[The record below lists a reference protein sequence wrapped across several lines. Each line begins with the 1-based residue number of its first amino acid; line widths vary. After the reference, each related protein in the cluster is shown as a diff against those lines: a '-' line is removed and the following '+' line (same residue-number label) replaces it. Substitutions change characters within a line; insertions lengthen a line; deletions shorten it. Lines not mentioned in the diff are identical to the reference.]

1 MSSQKEL
8 IENLNEIKN
17 QKETLLTPENIR
29 AGVTLLGVEGS
40 SEVVDTSDATA
51 DGDDILKGKV
61 AYSKGYKITG
71 MYEPLDT
78 SDATAKPENITNGK
92 TAYVNGQKITGS
104 IPTNGNLYYTPSTES
119 QTIPAGYT
127 EGGTVWGDSNLK
139 ASNIKKG
146 VTIFNTEGEYVG
158 DLDTTDATATSSDI
172 LSGET
177 AYVNGIKITGTMPN
191 NGQQAITPSKS
202 VQQYPNGY
210 YSGVY
215 VAGDSNLVPAN
226 IKAGTTIF
234 GITGDLDVSLDTS
247 DGNATANDIM
257 KDKVAYAKGERIV
270 GQHECLNTNDATA
283 YANELLAGQT
293 AYVKGEKITGT
304 MQNIPIYEAMPDK
317 ENTKS
322 YYPHGY
328 VQTIRVKSVTD
339 SINEYT
345 LPNVIGSH
353 AQGGLKGLTELTK
366 EISTSKGCRVFA
378 FVVNRAAISSYS
390 DGWEEVT
397 SDIINYELH
406 QEMHIYTKIAE
417 SITETFTVTQ
427 SEANRLFLTM
437 LAYDTETNVEIV
449 SEIHDD
455 TKTQQTVSMQGNF
468 LPGDIV
474 VGHYEYNAEGKTDPS
489 YNSTLSGPTYIAYKT
504 PDDIDRLF
512 VYVLTSKTSSM
523 TFDLKYQNPYGIKV
537 LRFTSAQPLI
547 PENIRKGVKI
557 MDFIGSFEGEFDHS
571 DATVTADKLVKG
583 VKAYDSQGLLI
594 EGTMKDNGSLEF
606 TPNETTQ
613 EIPEGYTLGGIVN
626 AVDITTLKEYNDCLT
641 LAKSVGSTEVYEG
654 TTATAEDIREG
665 KTAYS
670 NGEKITGKLLAGSG
684 INLKI
689 TNCAYLFAYGAKK
702 EYYKELLGVCEN
714 VTQMNGMFYYYD
726 ESELDLSDFIDTSNV
741 TNMGYMFQGS
751 SITKLDLTGF
761 NTSKVTAMPSMI
773 NSCDYLTDVD
783 MSNLDL
789 TQVTDVGYM
798 FAGDDLLVN
807 LKLTGVT
814 IPKVTRMTGMFNTC
828 TSLSKESLN
837 QILALCASATSYKET
852 KSLAA
857 IGVPETVR
865 SKASSCSNYSA
876 FYNAGWMVG

>member
-61 AYSKGYKITG
+61 AYSKGYRITG

-104 IPTNGNLYYTPSTES
+104 IPTNGNLYYTPSTEP

-146 VTIFNTEGEYVG
+146 VTIFNTPGEYTG

-191 NGQQAITPSKS
+191 QGSKIIDPGS
-202 VQQYPNGY
+202 VIQSFPHGY
-210 YSGVY
+210 YSNLQVK
-215 VAGDSNLVPAN
+215 GDSNLVPEN
-226 IKAGTTIF
+226 IKAGKTVF
-234 GITGDLDVSLDTS
+234 GVLGNLDVSLDTS
-247 DGNATANDIM
+247 GGNATANDIM

-270 GQHECLNTNDATA
+270 GQHTCLNTSDATA
-283 YANELLAGQT
+283 NETQILAGKT
-293 AYVKGEKITGT
+293 AYVNGIKLTGT
-304 MQNIPIYEAMPDK
+304 MKDIINYNVMPDK

-322 YYPHGY
+322 YQPYGY
-328 VQTIRVKSVTD
+328 VQSVLVKSIAD

-345 LPNVIGSH
+345 LPSVIDSS
-353 AQGGLKGLTELTK
+353 AQGGLKGLTELTE
-366 EISTSKGCRVFA
+366 EITTSKGCRVFA

-397 SDIINYELH
+397 SDIINYTELH

-417 SITETFTVTQ
+417 SITETFTVNQ

-437 LAYDTETNVEIV
+437 LAYDAETNVEIV

-455 TKTQQTVSMQGNF
+455 TKTQQTVSMQGSF

-474 VGHYEYNAEGKTDPS
+474 VGHYEYNASGETNPS
-489 YNSTLSGPTYIAYKT
+489 YNSTLTGPTYIAYKT

-523 TFDLKYQNPYGIKV
+523 TFDLKYQNPFGIKV
-537 LRFTSAQPLI
+537 LRFTTAQPLV
-547 PENIRKGVKI
+547 PENIRKGIKI
-557 MDFIGSFEGEFDHS
+557 MDFVGEFEGEFDHS
-571 DATVTADKLVKG
+571 DATVTADKLVEG

-594 EGTMKDNGSLEF
+594 EGAMKDNGSLEF
-606 TPNETTQ
+606 TPTETTQ

-665 KTAYS
+665 KTAFS
-670 NGEKITGKLLAGSG
+670 NGELVTGALEVFDQNYQIQL
-684 INLKI
+684 N
-689 TNCAYLFAYGAKK
+689 
-702 EYYKELLGVCEN
+702 
-714 VTQMNGMFYYYD
+714 
-726 ESELDLSDFIDTSNV
+726 
-741 TNMGYMFQGS
+741 
-751 SITKLDLTGF
+751 
-761 NTSKVTAMPSMI
+761 
-773 NSCDYLTDVD
+773 
-783 MSNLDL
+783 
-789 TQVTDVGYM
+789 
-798 FAGDDLLVN
+798 
-807 LKLTGVT
+807 
-814 IPKVTRMTGMFNTC
+814 IPKVTSFQTFFNGLQSSLAGPIEGVIDCSNVTQIGYFIANCNGQIGSLENLKFKNTQGVKRMNYMFYNLPYLTALPSIDC
-828 TSLSKESLN
+828 SGCEMIIGVISGSTARLEKLGSFINLGKGYTQKEANYSWYTLTLSGCYLVGHDDFVKIINDLYDLN
-837 QILALCASATSYKET
+837 LTYDVANGGTLYTQKLELGSSNLALLTAEEIAVATEK
-852 KSLAA
+852 
-857 IGVPETVR
+857 GWTV
-865 SKASSCSNYSA
+865 S
-876 FYNAGWMVG
+876 